1 MKEKLK
7 RLMVTVNVM
16 CFSVMTMSTSV
27 FAKKEEEVDVSSV
40 TKPLDTVKTIFI
52 AIAGAVGVIII
63 VKNLIELGT
72 AIQDRDTPSLMSA
85 LKGLAGGFIVAAAS
99 TVLVLLGF

>member
-1 MKEKLK
+1 MRNKMKKLVT
-7 RLMVTVNVM
+7 RASIIWYSLMMTTTNVL
-16 CFSVMTMSTSV
+16 
-27 FAKKEEEVDVSSV
+27 AKEEDVDVSSV
-40 TKPLDTVKTIFI
+40 TKPLDTIKTIFL